1 MRQKAFHTRRKR
13 NVIIGTPLGIGTAS
27 YEIIKVLKDK
37 IERDFVWLIKV
48 QNSIALSQK
57 KFRIV
62 FSKLK
67 D

>member
-1 MRQKAFHTRRKR
+1 MRQKAFHTGRKR

-48 QNSIALSQK
+48 QNSIALK
-57 KFRIV
+57 KKEFRIV